1 MTELHTESWAL
12 EVNSLCELFGR
23 SRQAYY
29 QRTRYNYKQWAKSEI
44 LCQLVE
50 KQREMMPRIGGRKLF
65 KIIAGSLPEEMKM
78 GRDSFFD
85 FLRENGLLV
94 RKRKNRVRT
103 TYSNHWLHK
112 YPNLVKEFIP
122 VRPHQL
128 LVSDITYISTNEGF
142 GYLNLITDAY
152 SRKIT
157 GWALGETLE
166 SRYTVDA
173 LKMAIKQM
181 PKGIKDVFH
190 HSDRG
195 VQYCSNEYVKILKKR
210 KFKIS
215 MTEDGDPRENAIA
228 ERVNGILKDEWLNQM
243 KLQSLGEA
251 SRQLQQI
258 IRIYNEQRPHASLDM
273 MTPQYAHN
281 QSGEFKKHWKNYYY
295 KKGNDEKKINSFIS
309 PNGAMVKP

>member
-44 LCQLVE
+44 LFQLVE

-181 PKGIKDVFH
+181 PKGI
-190 HSDRG
+190 
-195 VQYCSNEYVKILKKR
+195 N
-210 KFKIS
+210 
-215 MTEDGDPRENAIA
+215 PN
-228 ERVNGILKDEWLNQM
+228 
-243 KLQSLGEA
+243 
-251 SRQLQQI
+251 
-258 IRIYNEQRPHASLDM
+258 
-273 MTPQYAHN
+273 YAL
-281 QSGEFKKHWKNYYY
+281 ETT
-295 KKGNDEKKINSFIS
+295 KGRFT
-309 PNGAMVKP
+309 